1 MAPEADYC
9 LGQAVVPS
17 HYDIEIE
24 PDLDAASFIGTVG
37 IDVEIREV
45 TSRIVLNAVE
55 LELHDATV
63 VVGDAVYSA
72 VVSLDDESER
82 ATLTLDSELPVGA
95 ARISIGFRG
104 ALNDDLRGFYRS
116 VYTTDEGVEK
126 TIATTQFEATDARRA
141 FPCWD
146 QPDFKAT
153 YTVIL
158 IVQDG
163 LMAVSNAAEIARETL
178 ESGKV
183 KVSFAET
190 MKMSTYLVAFIVGE
204 LEATDPLDVD
214 GTPLRI
220 IAPPGNMHLTPFAL
234 DMGAHAL
241 RYFSAYYD
249 IPYPGDKL
257 DMVAIPD
264 FSFGAMENLGCI
276 TYRETALLLDAEK
289 ATHTEAQRVA
299 DVIAH
304 EIAHMWF
311 GDLVTMKW
319 WNGIWLNEAFATFAE
334 MKCVDAYKPEWKRWL
349 SFSGFRAMSQETDA
363 LGATRPVELTVESP
377 EEANAMFD
385 VLTYQKGSS
394 VLRMIEQYLGQDVF
408 RAGVTRYLKTHAYSN
423 TDTPDLWAALEAES
437 GEPVGQI
444 MDTWIFQ
451 GGYPRVTVSANGDH
465 YTLSQEQFRFL
476 GQGEKTWLVPLLY
489 RSSDGED
496 RVVLGG
502 DPVSIEAG
510 EDLVV
515 NAGGE
520 GFYRVKYEGDLAE
533 GVVARLADLDP
544 IERYSVVSDSFAYVL
559 AGDLRADDFLLLV
572 SNLTDEEE
580 LDVWAA
586 VLSGLGELDRV
597 ASSSDREAM
606 QNFVTGLVS
615 QKADELGWAVG
626 DGESDRRRALRGLLL
641 KSLGNLGNDRG
652 TIEMARTV
660 FASADDV
667 DPEIAD
673 AALMIVAANGAVSD
687 FDGFIESSEEA
698 DDPQSKIKYL
708 RAATQI
714 PDTAAAERMFAMVLD
729 GTIRSQDAFWVV
741 ALLLGNRETGAFIWE
756 LVMENWDATVASMPV
771 LNVRRM
777 LDLIQ
782 YRSEPD
788 VAASIMEWFETHE
801 IPSGEKH
808 VAQKMEQLQVRV
820 ALRAREASLAPPE
833 GGTCSQPSV
842 SPQQPQRQV
851 AAGDDL
857 LALNGQPDV
866 RDHCG
871 DPAGS

>member
-1 MAPEADYC
+1 MSSAADYR
-9 LGQAVVPS
+9 LARAVVPS

-24 PDLDAASFIGTVG
+24 PDLDNASFVGTVG
-37 IDVEIREV
+37 IDVEIQEA
-45 TSRIVLNAVE
+45 TSQIVLNAIE
-55 LELHDATV
+55 LELHYAMVAVNDAVHTATV
-63 VVGDAVYSA
+63 A
-72 VVSLDDESER
+72 LDDERER
-82 ATLTLDSELPVGA
+82 ATLTLDSEAPAGP
-95 ARISIGFRG
+95 ARISIRFSGT
-104 ALNDDLRGFYRS
+104 LNDDLHGFYRS
-116 VYTTDEGVEK
+116 RYTTDEGIEK

-153 YTVIL
+153 FTVTL
-158 IVQDG
+158 IVEDG
-163 LMAVSNAAEIARETL
+163 LMAVSNAAEVARETL
-178 ESGKV
+178 DSGKV

-204 LEATDPLDVD
+204 LEATDPVDVD

-220 IAPPGNMHLTPFAL
+220 IAAPGNMHLTPFAI
-234 DMGAHAL
+234 DMGTHAL
-241 RYFSAYYD
+241 RYFANYYD

-276 TYRETALLLDAEK
+276 TYRETALLLDEEK

-334 MKCVDAYKPEWKRWL
+334 MKCVDAHKPEWKRWL
-349 SFSGFRAMSQETDA
+349 SFSSFRAMSQETDA
-363 LGATRPVELTVESP
+363 LVATRPVELAVESP

-394 VLRMIEQYLGQDVF
+394 VLRMLERYLGEDTF

-423 TDTPDLWAALEAES
+423 TDTPDLWAALEIES

-444 MDTWIFQ
+444 MNTWIFQ
-451 GGYPRVTVSANGDH
+451 GGYPRVTVSRDGDG
-465 YTLSQEQFRFL
+465 YRLSQEHFRFL
-476 GQGEKTWLVPLLY
+476 GQGDNTWQIPVLY
-489 RSSDGED
+489 RSTDGEGK
-496 RVVLGG
+496 VVAGAA
-502 DPVSIEAG
+502 PVMIEAG
-510 EDLVV
+510 DDLVI

-520 GFYRVKYEGDLAE
+520 GFYRAGYEGELLDGIIGALS
-533 GVVARLADLDP
+533 DLDP

-559 AGDLRADDFLLLV
+559 AGDSTGADFLALV
-572 SNLTDEEE
+572 SNLTEEDD
-580 LDVWAA
+580 LDVWSIA
-586 VLSGLGELDRV
+586 LSGLGELDRV
-597 ASSSDREAM
+597 VSSEGREAL

-615 QKADELGWAVG
+615 HKSDELGWTVG
-626 DGESDRRRALRGLLL
+626 DGESDRTRALRGLLL
-641 KSLGNLGNDRG
+641 KSLGNLGKDRG
-652 TIEMARTV
+652 TIDMARMV
-660 FASADDV
+660 FASADDT
-667 DPEIAD
+667 DPEVAD

-687 FDGFIESSEEA
+687 FDGFIEASEGA
-698 DDPQSKIKYL
+698 DDPQTKIKYL

-714 PDTAAAERMFAMVLD
+714 PCKAAAERMFTMVLE
-729 GTIRSQDAFWVV
+729 GEIRSQDAFWVV
-741 ALLLGNRETGAFIWE
+741 ALLLGNRETGAYVWD
-756 LVMENWDATVASMPV
+756 LVMESWDATVAAMPV

-777 LDLIQ
+777 LDYVQ

-788 VAASIMEWFETHE
+788 VAAAIMQWFEMHE

-820 ALRAREASLAPPE
+820 ALRERESDRLGRAI
-833 GGTCSQPSV
+833 GG
-842 SPQQPQRQV
+842 
-851 AAGDDL
+851 
-857 LALNGQPDV
+857 
-866 RDHCG
+866 
-871 DPAGS
+871 